1 MPAPVSSERS
11 LAVQMTDSVGHALM
25 WEEVNG
31 HTALVPHFL
40 QAQNLRRTVGKGGFG
55 TVRAP

>member
-1 MPAPVSSERS
+1 
-11 LAVQMTDSVGHALM
+11 MTDTVGHALM